1 MPKDE
6 VLKKVQDYIVSN
18 INNIK
23 FIVEFEDG
31 RHQATLQDFIKAMEL
46 AKLKELQDFFESKSL
61 FFEDGYIKVI
71 KR

>member
-1 MPKDE
+1 MTKDE

-31 RHQATLQDFIKAMEL
+31 RHQATLQDFIKAMEI
-46 AKLKELQDFFESKSL
+46 AKLKELQNFFKSKSL

-71 KR
+71 PR

>member
-1 MPKDE
+1 MTRDE
-6 VLKKVQDYIVSN
+6 ALKRVQDYILSN

-46 AKLKELQDFFESKSL
+46 AKLKESQNFFKSKSL
-61 FFEDGYIKVI
+61 FFEDGYINVI